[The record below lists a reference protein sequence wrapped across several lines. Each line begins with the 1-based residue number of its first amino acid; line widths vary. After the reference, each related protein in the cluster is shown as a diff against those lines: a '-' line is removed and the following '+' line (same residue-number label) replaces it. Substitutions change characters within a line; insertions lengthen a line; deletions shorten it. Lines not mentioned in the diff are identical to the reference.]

1 MNWKQTVLASAS
13 TLFLLSACGDS
24 DPAEQTPASEAPM
37 ESDAALP
44 EEQDAAGDMS
54 GTSMT
59 DDASMNDDAS
69 TDEVSP
75 LVDDLE
81 GDWVSGEDD
90 RSEMSI
96 IDGSVTMMYDGKVL
110 STETLQSV
118 ETCPDVPGDAADME
132 LITMTSTDT
141 GETLCYGILS
151 LSEDRLELTSYPKG
165 NTITY
170 TRQPMTGL
178 D

>member
-1 MNWKQTVLASAS
+1 
-13 TLFLLSACGDS
+13 
-24 DPAEQTPASEAPM
+24 M

-59 DDASMNDDAS
+59 EDASMNDDAS

-96 IDGSVTMMYDGKVL
+96 IDGSVTMIYDGKVL

-141 GETLCYGILS
+141 GEALCYGILS